1 MSGGIPAS
9 RDRVKSQVY
18 IVEEEPRKE
27 VSECSWRS
35 LTWQPK
41 GSWSSS
47 PREEVR

>member
-27 VSECSWRS
+27 VYVSSAPTRS
-35 LTWQPK
+35 VAGGP
-41 GSWSSS
+41 
-47 PREEVR
+47 